1 MTLAVE
7 HPSEKHPALR
17 GARRE
22 LQHFDTHRDRYDRVE
37 RVQYLTG
44 MGMPQRE
51 VAVVVGI
58 HERQVA
64 RDAVAPMPPQRPR
77 LYDGAGVS
85 DRRAD
90 ELEERAELTLR
101 LSAIL
106 REEDPT
112 IVWGALCRL
121 TQRQLQELT
130 MIALAAIP
138 IDATRRELLGWV
150 ENLSTGRQT

>member
-1 MTLAVE
+1 MTAAAE
-7 HPSEKHPALR
+7 SQAPLR
-17 GARRE
+17 AARGE
-22 LQHFDTHRDRYDRVE
+22 LEHFDNCRDLYSRRRRIQLLAGSGVGD
-37 RVQYLTG
+37 Q
-44 MGMPQRE
+44 E
-51 VAVVVGI
+51 VARMTGVSAKNVGY
-58 HERQVA
+58 HKNQ
-64 RDAVAPMPPQRPR
+64 PPPPQRPR

-85 DRRAD
+85 DKRAD
-90 ELEERAELTLR
+90 ELESRAELTLR

-121 TQRQLQELT
+121 THRQLQELA

-150 ENLSTGRQT
+150 ENLTTTRGEL